1 MAIQQGQIT
10 ITGFLGSEP
19 TPLGLR
25 DGARAACRFR
35 LACTRGYRDGD
46 GRWQSLP
53 TTWITVKAFRELAL
67 NIVNSLHKG
76 EAVIVVGVLSTQ
88 EWPGEDGK
96 PRSHTFIE
104 ASNVGHDLNYGVTV
118 VRRIAK
124 EQNDAQP
131 TRQQRQDEG
140 RADAPV
146 DLGVDASRI
155 DPCTGEVTVDE
166 AAQAEVI
173 SEANAVAAQA
183 AEPVGAG
190 TRRDD
195 F

>member
-19 TPLGLR
+19 TPLGMH

-35 LACTRGYRDGD
+35 LACTRGYRDGA

-76 EAVIVVGVLSTQ
+76 QAVIVVGVLSTE
-88 EWPGEDGK
+88 EWKDEDGN

-104 ASNVGHDLNYGVTV
+104 ASNVGHDLDRKSV
-118 VRRIAK
+118 V
-124 EQNDAQP
+124 
-131 TRQQRQDEG
+131 
-140 RADAPV
+140 
-146 DLGVDASRI
+146 
-155 DPCTGEVTVDE
+155 
-166 AAQAEVI
+166 
-173 SEANAVAAQA
+173 
-183 AEPVGAG
+183 
-190 TRRDD
+190 
-195 F
+195 

>member
-19 TPLGLR
+19 TPLGMH

-35 LACTRGYRDGD
+35 LACTRGYRDGA

-76 EAVIVVGVLSTQ
+76 QAVIVVGVLSTE
-88 EWPGEDGK
+88 EWKDEDGN

-104 ASNVGHDLNYGVTV
+104 ASNVGHDLDYGVTV

-124 EQNDAQP
+124 EQNDAQDARP
-131 TRQQRQDEG
+131 PRPGEG
-140 RADAPV
+140 RDDAPAELDAQAVQV
-146 DLGVDASRI
+146 DPR
-155 DPCTGEVTVDE
+155 TGEVTADE
-166 AAQAEVI
+166 AAQAEVVA
-173 SEANAVAAQA
+173 EANAVAAQA
-183 AEPVGAG
+183 AEPVAVGAQG
-190 TRRDD
+190 DD

>member
-19 TPLGLR
+19 TPLGLHG
-25 DGARAACRFR
+25 GARAACRFR

-76 EAVIVVGVLSTQ
+76 EAVIVVGVLSTE

-104 ASNVGHDLNYGVTV
+104 ASNVGHDLNYGISV
-118 VRRIAK
+118 VRRLAK
-124 EQNDAQP
+124 GQSDTQGARRP
-131 TRQQRQDEG
+131 RQADG
-140 RADAPV
+140 VDDAPV
-146 DLGVDASRI
+146 DLDGVQI
-155 DPCTGEVTVDE
+155 DPRTGEVTDDA
-166 AAQAEVI
+166 AAQAEVVA
-173 SEANAVAAQA
+173 EAQAVADQA
-183 AEPVGAG
+183 AEPVAVGAPP
-190 TRRDD
+190 DD